1 MDNDIIYET
10 EIVVVKIDEQL
21 LFCTIQKRRMFIK
34 AKVYNKEVE
43 VSLEEM
49 KDRVI
54 GYYDAT
60 GVKHFYQEV
69 DNMSEDEIKELYEN
83 SFASE

>member
-1 MDNDIIYET
+1 MK
-10 EIVVVKIDEQL
+10 V
-21 LFCTIQKRRMFIK
+21 
-34 AKVYNKEVE
+34 KVYNKEVE
-43 VSLEEM
+43 VSLEDM

-69 DNMSEDEIKELYEN
+69 DEMSEDEIKELYEN